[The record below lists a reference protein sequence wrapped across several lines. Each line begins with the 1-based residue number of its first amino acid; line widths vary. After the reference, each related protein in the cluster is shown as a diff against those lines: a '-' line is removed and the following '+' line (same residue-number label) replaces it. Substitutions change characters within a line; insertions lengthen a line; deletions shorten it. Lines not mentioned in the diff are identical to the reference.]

1 MWGLGCRSNVI
12 LGAIYLLFRVYI
24 SEISKY
30 PKTYLD
36 ICGKAYSVDSVVLVK
51 IQLRLCF
58 ACIQLEYAAS
68 VGDAKS
74 KESREAEKKRILSL
88 IDRF

>member
-1 MWGLGCRSNVI
+1 MWSLEFISNVI
-12 LGAIYLLFRVYI
+12 QIYAPFIYYLG
-24 SEISKY
+24 KY
-30 PKTYLD
+30 SKTYLD
-36 ICGKAYSVDSVVLVK
+36 ICGKANSVDSVVLVK

-58 ACIQLEYAAS
+58 ACVQLEYAAS